1 MDFVIFPP
9 RWGVGENTFRP
20 PYFHRNVM
28 NEFMGLIEG
37 KYEAKESG
45 FMPGGA
51 SLHNCMS
58 PHGPDKEAFEK
69 ASIATLA
76 PEKVA
81 MGSLAFMFESTYMIN
96 PTEWA
101 MHVAPL
107 DKDYHKAWTPLEKHF
122 NPNKK

>member
-1 MDFVIFPP
+1 
-9 RWGVGENTFRP
+9 
-20 PYFHRNVM
+20 M

-58 PHGPDKEAFEK
+58 PHGPDMEAFEK
-69 ASIATLA
+69 ASTATLQ

-81 MGSLAFMFESTYMIN
+81 LGSLAFMFESTYMIN
-96 PTEWA
+96 RKEWA
-101 MHVAPL
+101 MTTAPR
-107 DKDYHKAWTPLEKHF
+107 DKQYHKAWTPLKKHF
-122 NPNKK
+122 NPNQK